1 MTSLSHA
8 VDEERHEPAFM
19 IVLPSQFPGGRSG
32 DDVAVRRLMT
42 AVLEDAVHCYRKYFG
57 ARDGHGRRL
66 FRDAERWLL
75 FEEPGAPF
83 DFQTVC
89 EVLDVSPEWIR
100 RQLTRWRER
109 RLANPNVPYRAYKR
123 SKYSRT
129 MRSEEKPAATVSML
143 ACIMP
148 TQR

>member
-1 MTSLSHA
+1 MAPLPHA
-8 VDEERHEPAFM
+8 LNEERHEPAFM

-32 DDVAVRRLMT
+32 EDAAVRRLMT

-75 FEEPGAPF
+75 FDEPGAPF

-109 RLANPNVPYRAYKR
+109 RLATPHVPYRAYKR